1 MSALELV
8 RNDGTIASCE
18 DVLMRKLKN
27 ESRKLEKEFLYSK
40 AMATNSIVIEKHGM
54 SNAVANL
61 SHSVESFVADKWEE
75 NPEYDLANEHK
86 GMEFA
91 RDVLDEAMCAVDL
104 TYKNDQP
111 GDYLKN
117 LDRMI
122 AGLTK
127 LREKYAG

>member
-8 RNDGTIASCE
+8 KNDGTIASDE
-18 DVLMRKLKN
+18 DLLMRSLKK
-27 ESRKLEKEFLYSK
+27 EARKLEKEFLYSK
-40 AMATNSIVIEKHGM
+40 TMAMNEVVIEKHGM

-61 SHSVESFVADKWEE
+61 SQAVESFVSEKWEE

-86 GMEFA
+86 GMGFA
-91 RDVLDEAMCAVDL
+91 RDVLDQAMLALDL
-104 TYKNDQP
+104 TYKNDMNA
-111 GDYLKN
+111 DFVKN

-127 LREKYAG
+127 LRKNYA

>member
-8 RNDGTIASCE
+8 KNDGTIASDE
-18 DVLMRKLKN
+18 DLLMRSLKK
-27 ESRKLEKEFLYSK
+27 EARKLEKEFLYSK
-40 AMATNSIVIEKHGM
+40 TMSMNEVVIEKHGM

-61 SHSVESFVADKWEE
+61 SQAVESFVAEKWEE
-75 NPEYDLANEHK
+75 NPEYDLANEHR

-91 RDVLDEAMCAVDL
+91 RDVLDQAMLALDL
-104 TYKNDQP
+104 TYKNDLNA
-111 GDYLKN
+111 DFVKN

-127 LREKYAG
+127 LRKNYA